1 MKIERRTKIE
11 LKSKCENPQDIKN
24 FDTMVSL
31 MFNDQKVK
39 PVDIPSDVFEE
50 GFRNFLM
57 KEDMD
62 MIISSNEVSSNC
74 IIFYIW

>member
-1 MKIERRTKIE
+1 MKTERSTIIE

-24 FDTMVSL
+24 FDTVVSL
-31 MFNDQKVK
+31 MFNNQKVK
-39 PVDIPSDVFEE
+39 PVDISSNVFRE

-62 MIISSNEVSSNC
+62 MIISSKEVSGNC
-74 IIFYIW
+74 IIFYIR

>member
-1 MKIERRTKIE
+1 MERSTKIE
-11 LKSKCENPQDIKN
+11 LKSKCENRQDIKN

-31 MFNDQKVK
+31 KFNDKKVK
-39 PVDIPSDVFEE
+39 PVDIPSDVFGE

-57 KEDMD
+57 KENMD
-62 MIISSNEVSSNC
+62 MIISSKKVSGNY